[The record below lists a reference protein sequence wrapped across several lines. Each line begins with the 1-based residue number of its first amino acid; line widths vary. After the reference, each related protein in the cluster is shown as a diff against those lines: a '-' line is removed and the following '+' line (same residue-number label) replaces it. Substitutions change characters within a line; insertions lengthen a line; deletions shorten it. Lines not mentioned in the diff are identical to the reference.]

1 MAVARPARREPT
13 GSSVVR
19 RASTSGAALQVIM
32 GAMKISSLLTRSPDA
47 LPGVTGVAR
56 IDRNTVR
63 LLRRVGPGD
72 IAVLDEMD
80 LDRATADAL
89 VSAEVAAVVNAS
101 PSISGRYPNLGP
113 EILVGAGIPLFDS
126 VGGDMFRRVKDGTK
140 LRLHEGAVFSGDK
153 ELAKAIEQSAE
164 SVADL
169 MVEAKTGLVDH
180 LEAFSGNTIEFIRR
194 ESSLLLDGVGVPDV
208 KVDMRDRHVLVVSSG
223 YGHVEDLKRLKPF
236 IKEYR
241 PVLVGVDAGADALTD
256 AGYTPDLIVGDPD
269 GISTDTLKCGAQVV
283 LPAHS
288 DGHAPGLERIQDL
301 GIGAMTFPASGS
313 SEDLAL
319 LLADHNKASLIVSV
333 GSAATLDEF
342 LDSGRRDSNP
352 STFLTRLKVGSKLV
366 DGKAVATLYRSRV
379 SFATVLLLVLAV
391 FAAITVALLVSDA
404 GQVYLDHVTQWWN
417 TFYDWAKGLFK

>member
-1 MAVARPARREPT
+1 
-13 GSSVVR
+13 
-19 RASTSGAALQVIM
+19 M

-153 ELAKAIEQSAE
+153 ELAKATEQSAE

-404 GQVYLDHVTQWWN
+404 GQVYLDHATQWWN

>member
-1 MAVARPARREPT
+1 M
-13 GSSVVR
+13 R
-19 RASTSGAALQVIM
+19 RASTFGAAPQVIIE
-32 GAMKISSLLTRSPDA
+32 AMKLSGLLTRPHDV

-56 IDRNTVR
+56 IDRNTAR

-72 IAVLDEMD
+72 IAVLEEMD

-89 VSAEVAAVVNAS
+89 VTAEVAAVVNAA

-113 EILVGAGIPLFDS
+113 EILVGAGIPLLDS
-126 VGGDMFRRVKDGTK
+126 VGGEVFRRVKDGTK
-140 LRLHEGAVFSGDK
+140 LRLHDGGVFSGDK
-153 ELAKAIEQSAE
+153 ELAQGSEQSSD

-208 KVDMRDRHVLVVSSG
+208 RVAMRDRHVVVVSNG
-223 YGHVEDLKRLKPF
+223 YDHAEDLKRLKPF
-236 IKEYR
+236 IKEYG
-241 PVLVGVDAGADALTD
+241 PILVGVDGGADALIA

-269 GISTDTLKCGAQVV
+269 GIGTDTLKCGAQVV

-301 GIGAMTFPASGS
+301 GIGAITFPASGS

-319 LLADHNKASLIVSV
+319 LIADHNDASLIVSV
-333 GSAATLDEF
+333 GSAATLHEF

-379 SFATVLLLVLAV
+379 SASTVVLLVLAAL
-391 FAAITVALLVSDA
+391 AAIVVALLISDA
-404 GQVYLDHVTQWWN
+404 GQVYLDHAIDAWN
-417 TFYDWAKGLFK
+417 SFYNWAKGLGK

>member
-1 MAVARPARREPT
+1 M
-13 GSSVVR
+13 R
-19 RASTSGAALQVIM
+19 RASTFGAAPQVIIE
-32 GAMKISSLLTRSPDA
+32 AMKLSGLLTRPHDV

-56 IDRNTVR
+56 IDRNTAR

-89 VSAEVAAVVNAS
+89 VTAEVAAVVNAA

-113 EILVGAGIPLFDS
+113 EILVGAGIPLLDS
-126 VGGDMFRRVKDGTK
+126 VGGEVFRRVKDGTK
-140 LRLHEGAVFSGDK
+140 LRLHDGGVFSGDK
-153 ELAKAIEQSAE
+153 ELAQGSEQSSD

-208 KVDMRDRHVLVVSSG
+208 RVAMRDRHVVVVSNG
-223 YGHVEDLKRLKPF
+223 YDHAEDLKRLKPF
-236 IKEYR
+236 IKEYG
-241 PVLVGVDAGADALTD
+241 PILVGVDGGADALIA

-269 GISTDTLKCGAQVV
+269 GIGTDTLKCGAQVV

-301 GIGAMTFPASGS
+301 GIGAITFPASGS

-319 LLADHNKASLIVSV
+319 LIADHNDASLIVSV
-333 GSAATLDEF
+333 GSAATLHEF

-379 SFATVLLLVLAV
+379 SASTVVLLVLAAL
-391 FAAITVALLVSDA
+391 AAIVVALLISDA
-404 GQVYLDHVTQWWN
+404 GQVYLDHAIDAWN
-417 TFYDWAKGLFK
+417 SFYNRAKGLGK

>member
-1 MAVARPARREPT
+1 
-13 GSSVVR
+13 
-19 RASTSGAALQVIM
+19 
-32 GAMKISSLLTRSPDA
+32 MKITGLLSRSQEV
-47 LPGVTGVAR
+47 LPGVEGVAR
-56 IDRNTVR
+56 IDRNTPR
-63 LLRRVGPGD
+63 LLRRIGPGD

-89 VSAEVAAVVNAS
+89 VNAEVAGVVNAA

-113 EILVGAGIPLFDS
+113 EVLVGAGIPLVDS
-126 VGGDMFRRVKDGTK
+126 VGGEVFRRVKDGAK
-140 LRLHEGAVFSGDK
+140 LRLNEGSLYAGEK
-153 ELAKAIEQSAE
+153 ELAQGSEQSQE

-169 MVEAKTGLVDH
+169 MVEAKTGLVDQ

-194 ESSLLLDGVGVPDV
+194 ESSLLLDGVGVPEIQV
-208 KVDMRDRHVLVVSSG
+208 EMRDRHVVVVSNG
-223 YGHVEDLKRLKPF
+223 YDHAEDLKRLKPF
-236 IKEYR
+236 IKEYG
-241 PVLVGVDAGADALTD
+241 PILVGVDGGADALVA

-269 GISTDTLKCGAQVV
+269 GIGTETLKCGAQVV

-319 LLADHNKASLIVSV
+319 LLAEHNNASLIVSV
-333 GSAATLDEF
+333 GSPATLHEF

-379 SFATVLLLVLAV
+379 SAGTVLLLVLAAL
-391 FAAITVALLVSDA
+391 AAIVVALLVSDA
-404 GQVYLDHVTQWWN
+404 GQVYLDNAVDLWDR
-417 TFYDWAKGLFK
+417 FYDWVKGLRE

>member
-1 MAVARPARREPT
+1 M
-13 GSSVVR
+13 R
-19 RASTSGAALQVIM
+19 RASTFGAAPQVIIE
-32 GAMKISSLLTRSPDA
+32 AMKLSGLLTRPHDV

-56 IDRNTVR
+56 IDRNTAR

-89 VSAEVAAVVNAS
+89 VTAEVAAVVNAA

-113 EILVGAGIPLFDS
+113 EILVGAGIPLLDS
-126 VGGDMFRRVKDGTK
+126 VGGEVFRRVKDGTK
-140 LRLHEGAVFSGDK
+140 LRLHDGSVFSGDK
-153 ELAKAIEQSAE
+153 ELAQGSEQSSD

-208 KVDMRDRHVLVVSSG
+208 RVAMRDRHVVVVSNG
-223 YGHVEDLKRLKPF
+223 YDHAEDLKRLKPF
-236 IKEYR
+236 IKEYG
-241 PVLVGVDAGADALTD
+241 PILVGVDGGADALIA

-269 GISTDTLKCGAQVV
+269 GIGTDTLKCGAQVV

-301 GIGAMTFPASGS
+301 GIGAITFPASGS

-319 LLADHNKASLIVSV
+319 LIADHNDASLIVSV
-333 GSAATLDEF
+333 GSAATLHEF

-379 SFATVLLLVLAV
+379 SASTVVLLVLAAL
-391 FAAITVALLVSDA
+391 AAIVVALLISDA
-404 GQVYLDHVTQWWN
+404 GQVYLDHAIDAWN
-417 TFYDWAKGLFK
+417 SFYNWARGLGK

>member
-1 MAVARPARREPT
+1 L
-13 GSSVVR
+13 R
-19 RASTSGAALQVIM
+19 RASTFGAAPQVIIE
-32 GAMKISSLLTRSPDA
+32 AMKLSGLLTRPHDV

-56 IDRNTVR
+56 IDRNTAR

-89 VSAEVAAVVNAS
+89 VTAKVAAVVNAA

-113 EILVGAGIPLFDS
+113 EILVGAGIPLLDS
-126 VGGDMFRRVKDGTK
+126 VGGEVFRRVKDGTK
-140 LRLHEGAVFSGDK
+140 LRLHDGGVFSGDK
-153 ELAKAIEQSAE
+153 ELAQGSEQSSD

-208 KVDMRDRHVLVVSSG
+208 RVAMRDRHVVVVSNG
-223 YGHVEDLKRLKPF
+223 YDHAEDLKRLKPF
-236 IKEYR
+236 IKEYG
-241 PVLVGVDAGADALTD
+241 PILVGVDGGADALIA

-269 GISTDTLKCGAQVV
+269 GIGTDTLKCGAQVV

-301 GIGAMTFPASGS
+301 GIGAITFPASGS

-319 LLADHNKASLIVSV
+319 LIADHNDASLIVSV
-333 GSAATLDEF
+333 GSAATLHEF

-379 SFATVLLLVLAV
+379 SASTVVLLVLAAL
-391 FAAITVALLVSDA
+391 AAIVVALLISDA
-404 GQVYLDHVTQWWN
+404 GQVYLDHAIDAWN
-417 TFYDWAKGLFK
+417 SFYNWARGLGK

>member
-1 MAVARPARREPT
+1 
-13 GSSVVR
+13 
-19 RASTSGAALQVIM
+19 
-32 GAMKISSLLTRSPDA
+32 MKISGLLTRPHDV

-56 IDRNTVR
+56 IDRNTSR

-89 VSAEVAAVVNAS
+89 VTAEVAAVVNAA

-126 VGGDMFRRVKDGTK
+126 VGGDVFRRVKDGTK
-140 LRLHEGAVFSGDK
+140 LRLHEGGVFSGDK
-153 ELAKAIEQSAE
+153 ELAQGSEQSSD

-208 KVDMRDRHVLVVSSG
+208 KVAMRGRHVVVVSNG
-223 YGHVEDLKRLKPF
+223 YDHAEDLKRLKPF

-241 PVLVGVDAGADALTD
+241 PILVGVDGGADALTA

-269 GISTDTLKCGAQVV
+269 GIGTETLKCGAQVV

-301 GIGAMTFPASGS
+301 GIGAITFPASGS

-319 LLADHNKASLIVSV
+319 LIADHNDASLIVSV
-333 GSAATLDEF
+333 GAAATLHEF

-379 SFATVLLLVLAV
+379 STLAVILLVLAAL
-391 FAAITVALLVSDA
+391 AAIVVALLISDA
-404 GQVYLDHVTQWWN
+404 GQVYLDHAIEAWKS
-417 TFYDWAKGLFK
+417 FYNWAKGLLK

>member
-1 MAVARPARREPT
+1 M
-13 GSSVVR
+13 R
-19 RASTSGAALQVIM
+19 RASTFGAAPQVIIE
-32 GAMKISSLLTRSPDA
+32 AMKLSGLLTRPHDV

-56 IDRNTVR
+56 IDRNTAR

-89 VSAEVAAVVNAS
+89 VTAEVAAVVNAA

-113 EILVGAGIPLFDS
+113 EILVGAGIPLLDS
-126 VGGDMFRRVKDGTK
+126 VGGEVFRRVKDGTK
-140 LRLHEGAVFSGDK
+140 LRLHDGGVFSGDK
-153 ELAKAIEQSAE
+153 ELAQGSEQSSD

-208 KVDMRDRHVLVVSSG
+208 RVAMRDRHVVVVSNG
-223 YGHVEDLKRLKPF
+223 YDHAEDLKRLKPF
-236 IKEYR
+236 IKEYG
-241 PVLVGVDAGADALTD
+241 PILVGVDGGADALIA

-269 GISTDTLKCGAQVV
+269 GIGTDTLKCGAQVV

-301 GIGAMTFPASGS
+301 GIGAITFPASGS

-319 LLADHNKASLIVSV
+319 LIADHNDASLIVSV
-333 GSAATLDEF
+333 GSAATLHEF

-379 SFATVLLLVLAV
+379 SASTVVLLVLAAL
-391 FAAITVALLVSDA
+391 AAIVVALLISDA
-404 GQVYLDHVTQWWN
+404 GQVYLDHAIDAWN
-417 TFYDWAKGLFK
+417 SFYNWARGLGK

>member
-1 MAVARPARREPT
+1 
-13 GSSVVR
+13 
-19 RASTSGAALQVIM
+19 
-32 GAMKISSLLTRSPDA
+32 MKISGLLTRPHDV

-56 IDRNTVR
+56 IDRNTSR

-89 VSAEVAAVVNAS
+89 VTAEVAAVVNAA

-126 VGGDMFRRVKDGTK
+126 VGDDVFRRVKDGTK
-140 LRLHEGAVFSGDK
+140 LRLHEGGVFSGDK
-153 ELAKAIEQSAE
+153 ELAQGSEQSSD

-208 KVDMRDRHVLVVSSG
+208 KIAMRGRHVVVVSNG
-223 YGHVEDLKRLKPF
+223 YDHAEDLKRLKPF

-241 PVLVGVDAGADALTD
+241 PILVGVDGGADALTA

-269 GISTDTLKCGAQVV
+269 GIGTETLKCGAQVV

-301 GIGAMTFPASGS
+301 GIGAITFPASGS

-319 LLADHNKASLIVSV
+319 LIADHNDASLIVSV
-333 GSAATLDEF
+333 GAAATLHEF

-379 SFATVLLLVLAV
+379 STLAVILLVLAAL
-391 FAAITVALLVSDA
+391 AAIVVALLISDA
-404 GQVYLDHVTQWWN
+404 GQVYLDHAIEAWKS
-417 TFYDWAKGLFK
+417 FYNWAKGLLK